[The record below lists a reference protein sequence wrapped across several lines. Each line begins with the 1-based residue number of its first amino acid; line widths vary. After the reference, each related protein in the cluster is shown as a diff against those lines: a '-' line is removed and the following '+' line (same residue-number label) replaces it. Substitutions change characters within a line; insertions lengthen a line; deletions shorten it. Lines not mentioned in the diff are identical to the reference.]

1 MKHRLLLRITQ
12 SAAFYYRDQVKF
24 PGSFPLRRILTG
36 LAGAVALAGLAAA
49 APASAAES
57 TVPIIVK
64 DTTSGFWQ
72 IVLAGARK
80 AGKDLGVK
88 VPELG
93 AQSESDINGQISI
106 LENAVSE
113 KPAAIVIAPTQF
125 KALGKP
131 IDEAAKKCII
141 IGIDSA
147 ADSKAF
153 TSFLQTDNVQGG
165 RAGADA
171 LATAIQAQYGK
182 PEGEVALITSLPG
195 VGSAEQRAKGF
206 KEEIATKYPGL
217 KLVADKVAD
226 GMATT
231 ALNIMTDLIT
241 ANPDLRGVFASNL
254 IMAQGAGQ
262 AIAENQLANKIKLV
276 GFDSDDKLVKLLKDG
291 TIAALI
297 VQDPY
302 GMGYEG
308 VKTALAASKGE
319 KVPATVDTGV
329 NTITKEN
336 MDSARSQELLN
347 PKIK

>member
-1 MKHRLLLRITQ
+1 MKLPFSCSPSRSIFVALL
-12 SAAFYYRDQVKF
+12 
-24 PGSFPLRRILTG
+24 
-36 LAGAVALAGLAAA
+36 GAVTVAWMVQPVQAAD
-49 APASAAES
+49 EK
-57 TVPIIVK
+57 TTIPIIVK
-64 DTTSGFWQ
+64 DTTSSYWQ

-80 AGKDLGVK
+80 AGKDLGVN

-113 KPAAIVIAPTQF
+113 NPAAIVISPTQF
-125 KALGKP
+125 AALGKP
-131 IDEAAKKCII
+131 IDEAAKKVKI

-153 TSFLQTDNVQGG
+153 TSFLTTDNVQAG
-165 RAGADA
+165 RVAADGLADA
-171 LATAIQAQYGK
+171 VKAKYGAA
-182 PEGEVALITSLPG
+182 EGNVALITSIPG
-195 VGSAEQRAKGF
+195 VGSLDQRAKGF
-206 KEEIATKYPGL
+206 KEEIAAKYPGL

-226 GMATT
+226 GQATT

-262 AIAENQLANKIKLV
+262 AIAENKVADKIKLV
-276 GFDSDDKLVKLLKDG
+276 GFDSDDKLIKLLTDG
-291 TIAALI
+291 TIVALV

-302 GMGYEG
+302 RMGYDG

-319 KVPATVDTGV
+319 KVDPNVDTGA
-329 NTITKEN
+329 NLITKAN
-336 MDSARSQELLN
+336 MDSPRSQELLH
-347 PKIK
+347 PKLQ

>member
-1 MKHRLLLRITQ
+1 MKLPL
-12 SAAFYYRDQVKF
+12 S
-24 PGSFPLRRILTG
+24 SFPSRRIFIGVLG
-36 LAGAVALAGLAAA
+36 AAVAAWIA
-49 APASAAES
+49 APVMADQP
-57 TVPIIVK
+57 TIPVIVK
-64 DTTSGFWQ
+64 DTTSFYWQ

-113 KPAAIVIAPTQF
+113 KPAAIVISPTQYQ
-125 KALGKP
+125 ALGKP
-131 IDEAAKKCII
+131 IDEAAKHTKI

-165 RAGADA
+165 RAAADA
-171 LATAIQAQYGK
+171 LATAITAKYGK
-182 PEGEVALITSLPG
+182 PEGDVALITSIPG
-195 VGSAEQRAKGF
+195 VGSLDQRAKGF
-206 KEEIATKYPGL
+206 KEEIAAKYPGL

-241 ANPDLRGVFASNL
+241 ANPNLRGVFASNL

-262 AIAENQLANKIKLV
+262 ALAENKVADKIKLI

-291 TIAALI
+291 VIAALI

-302 GMGYEG
+302 RMGYEG

-319 KVPATVDTGV
+319 TVPATVDTGV
-329 NTITKEN
+329 NVITKEN

-347 PKIK
+347 PNVKG

>member
-1 MKHRLLLRITQ
+1 MKL
-12 SAAFYYRDQVKF
+12 FN
-24 PGSFPLRRILTG
+24 SFSNRRILIG
-36 LAGAVALAGLAAA
+36 LFAVAALAGQTQRLPAADA
-49 APASAAES
+49 KP
-57 TVPIIVK
+57 TIPIIVK
-64 DTTSGFWQ
+64 DTTSFFWQ
-72 IVLAGARK
+72 IVLSGARK
-80 AGKDLGVK
+80 AGKDLNVK

-113 KPAAIVIAPTQF
+113 KPAAIVISPTQF
-125 KALGKP
+125 KALGQP
-131 IDEAAKKCII
+131 IDEAAKKTII

-171 LATAIQAQYGK
+171 LAAAIQAQYGK
-182 PEGEVALITSLPG
+182 PEGDVALITSIPG
-195 VGSAEQRAKGF
+195 VGSLEQRGKGF
-206 KEEIATKYPGL
+206 KEEIAAKYPGL

-241 ANPDLRGVFASNL
+241 ANPNLRGVFASNL

-262 AIAENQLANKIKLV
+262 AIAENHVADKIKLV

-291 TIAALI
+291 NIAALI
-297 VQDPY
+297 VQDPFRL
-302 GMGYEG
+302 GYEG
-308 VKTALAASKGE
+308 VKTALEASKGE

-329 NTITKEN
+329 NTITKAN

-347 PKIK
+347 PKVK